1 MSDQQHV
8 GDEQFVRRYEYEDG
22 VVIAADV
29 GESGVDASVDIVG
42 RTVIVVVD
50 AGDGVT
56 ETEFELPATD
66 GGDPVVETN
75 NGILTITLPN

>member
-1 MSDQQHV
+1 MNDQQHV
-8 GDEQFVRRYEYEDG
+8 GDERFVRRYEYDDA

-29 GESGVDASVDIVG
+29 GDAGVDASVDIVG
-42 RTVIVVVD
+42 RTVIVV
-50 AGDGVT
+50 AGTGDSVT